1 MDYRQYKQLLSAK
14 GSEEK
19 PELAIL
25 QEFVNEFPYCQ
36 TGQLLLTRSMYLQDH
51 VRYEQQLKRTAIA
64 VPDRTALFNLIHS
77 EPAAAAGDS
86 PLLVGTNG
94 SSPFQTG
101 STDYSVTVNP
111 EVTETEHPL
120 FGGEVHTHTEP
131 KLTDESALTDY
142 LIPEENPEVEE
153 STSHHDPHEIVRER
167 LEALLAK
174 KETSITEVPSPVI
187 ENSTTAAAET
197 VALSPNPVIET
208 TESPMDTV
216 GSNNTVSNSTTSD
229 IVPEL
234 DLAERET
241 ALESSILRELE
252 QLPVIEKQPVTATP
266 ITEVTVSRN
275 FSYWVKQSSGS
286 SFGKFEEIQ
295 GNSVVEE
302 ISGFLTEKRPA
313 VETTSVNNESTPSNH
328 LIERFIATEP
338 RIVPQPK
345 AEFYN
350 PALQA
355 KRSVEEHDDLV
366 SETLARIYADQ
377 GNLQKARLAYE
388 KLGLLRPEK
397 SAYFAA
403 LIQKI
408 DNQLNSEEN

>member
-1 MDYRQYKQLLSAK
+1 MDYRQFKQLLSAK

-77 EPAAAAGDS
+77 EPATATGDS

-94 SSPFQTG
+94 SSPFQTV
-101 STDYSVTVNP
+101 STDYPVSVHP

-120 FGGEVHTHTEP
+120 FGGEMHTHTEP
-131 KLTDESALTDY
+131 KLTDDSALTDY
-142 LIPEENPEVEE
+142 LIPEETPEVEE
-153 STSHHDPHEIVRER
+153 TISHHNPHEIVRER

-174 KETSITEVPSPVI
+174 KETSTTETPSPI
-187 ENSTTAAAET
+187 QEISTTAAAEP
-197 VALSPNPVIET
+197 VALSPNPVIVT

-216 GSNNTVSNSTTSD
+216 VSDNPVSDSTMSD
-229 IVPEL
+229 ITPEL
-234 DLAERET
+234 DLAEREI
-241 ALESSILRELE
+241 ALESSILHELE
-252 QLPVIEKQPVTATP
+252 QLPVIEKQSTLVAPVT
-266 ITEVTVSRN
+266 EVAVPRN

-286 SFGKFEEIQ
+286 SFGNFEEIQ
-295 GNSVVEE
+295 GNSAVEE
-302 ISGFLTEKRPA
+302 ISGFLAEKRPTVEA
-313 VETTSVNNESTPSNH
+313 VSVNSESTPSNH

-366 SETLARIYADQ
+366 SETLAGIYADQ
-377 GNLQKARLAYE
+377 GNLQKARSAYE
-388 KLGLLRPEK
+388 KLGLLHPEK
-397 SAYFAA
+397 SAYFVA